1 MLTATKLV
9 EPALVECYATLSSQP
24 KALQRAATDRRPV

>member
-9 EPALVECYATLSSQP
+9 EPALVESYATLNSQP
-24 KALQRAATDRRPV
+24 KAL